1 MLFKFYNCL
10 KNLCSCFNS
19 KKKTNSLDL
28 SKEMKLELG
37 KNNFIGIMGEFLV
50 INKNFDKKNIHH
62 LFNLKGNYSKVLSQ
76 IYNKYEPLYSFDSFN
91 KNKSKFEY
99 EIK

>member
-1 MLFKFYNCL
+1 
-10 KNLCSCFNS
+10 
-19 KKKTNSLDL
+19 
-28 SKEMKLELG
+28 MKLELG

-76 IYNKYEPLYSFDSFN
+76 IYNKYEPLYSFNSLISLSFIFSLI
-91 KNKSKFEY
+91 KSLYIFPNMLLD
-99 EIK
+99 